1 MARRDGAVLHTRVEL
16 CGESRERADQRQ
28 LFREHPSYG
37 DLQRS
42 TDGTEQLSGLVVTGD
57 ESFEIHLS
65 APDSILP
72 QKLGTV
78 PFLPLPDSFYDDPD
92 AYASK
97 PVATAPT
104 ASRRGR
110 TARISR

>member
-1 MARRDGAVLHTRVEL
+1 MTARSFTRAWSYAANPANAQINASYFANIQ
-16 CGESRERADQRQ
+16 G
-28 LFREHPSYG
+28 YG

-97 PVATAPT
+97 RSATAPT